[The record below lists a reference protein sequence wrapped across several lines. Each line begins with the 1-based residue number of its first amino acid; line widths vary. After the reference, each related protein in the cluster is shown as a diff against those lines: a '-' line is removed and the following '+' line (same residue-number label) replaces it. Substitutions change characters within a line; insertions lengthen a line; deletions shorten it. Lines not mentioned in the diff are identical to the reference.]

1 MDREQ
6 ALAAAREYKAVVS
19 QKLPVKDVYLFGS
32 YARGDY
38 RESSDIDVAVE
49 VTGTVDDWWT
59 DSAYLWHAIRGVNF
73 CIEPILL
80 LPDDTSVLRDEIMR
94 TGIKV

>member
-6 ALAAAREYKAVVS
+6 ALAAVREYKAVVS

-32 YARGDY
+32 YANGDY
-38 RESSDIDVAVE
+38 RERSDIDVAVE
-49 VTGTVDDWWT
+49 VTGVDKDWWA
-59 DSAYLWHAIRGVNF
+59 DSTYLWRATRNVNLS
-73 CIEPILL
+73 IEPVLI
-80 LPDDTSVLRDEIMR
+80 LPDDTSMLRDEIMR